1 LANEVPYLIEDLEK
15 TKARTAELL
24 SILYFIKNRG
34 FRPGDRDVFF
44 IEPKILPP
52 MRGHSRIGGFV
63 PKPDYNS

>member
-15 TKARTAELL
+15 TKARTAELQ

-44 IEPKILPP
+44 IEPENPATDA
-52 MRGHSRIGGFV
+52 RTFRIGGFV
-63 PKPDYNS
+63 PKPD